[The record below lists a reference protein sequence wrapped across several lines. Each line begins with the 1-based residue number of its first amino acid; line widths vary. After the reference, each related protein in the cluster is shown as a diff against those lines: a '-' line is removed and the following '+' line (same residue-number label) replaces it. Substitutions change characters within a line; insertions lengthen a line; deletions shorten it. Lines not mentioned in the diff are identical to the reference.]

1 MKQILVCID
10 FHKET
15 KKVLDKGIELA
26 KAFHSKVWL
35 LHVAAPDPDFVGYDV
50 GPQYIRDDLAKK
62 LKGENQKLNEIART
76 IREKYDLDS
85 DSLLIQGPTIEMII
99 KKSKDLNVD
108 LIVTGHHH
116 RGFFFKM
123 LSQHTSSSLI
133 SKSDIP
139 VMVIPLDD

>member
-15 KKVLDKGIELA
+15 TKLLDKAVEIA
-26 KAFHSKVWL
+26 KAFNSKIWL

-50 GPQYIRDDLAKK
+50 GPQYIRDDRAQT
-62 LKGENQKLNEIART
+62 LKDENQKLMEIARS
-76 IREKYDLDS
+76 IREKYNLES
-85 DSLLIQGPTIEMII
+85 DALLIQGPTIEMII
-99 KKSKDLNVD
+99 EKSKELQVD

-116 RGFFFKM
+116 RGFFYKVFN
-123 LSQHTSSSLI
+123 QHTSSSLL

-139 VMVIPLDD
+139 VLVIPVDD